1 MGEPHPRGTSG
12 RPRTPLSTYFILGG
26 EGEVIFDFPFPS
38 KPRCAPRGGGGGGFS
53 EGNGAG
59 ARRPVPRGPGEPR
72 CPLLPCVAG
81 SLRGQGGGG
90 GKKILQAA
98 GSNIAAS
105 NAGGGRGRR
114 GALHH
119 GAGVGGA
126 RGAQRRR
133 GSAGCC
139 RLAITF
145 PFRPLLVLS
154 AGSARACVC
163 VCAQRKLSGE
173 KGGWGGE

>member
-1 MGEPHPRGTSG
+1 M
-12 RPRTPLSTYFILGG
+12 I
-26 EGEVIFDFPFPS
+26 FPS
-38 KPRCAPRGGGGGGFS
+38 QVIPAVPPDWWGGRGGSS
-53 EGNGAG
+53 EGIGAG
-59 ARRPVPRGPGEPR
+59 AGRPVPRGPGEPR
-72 CPLLPCVAG
+72 CPLLPCVAR

-154 AGSARACVC
+154 AGSASACVC
-163 VCAQRKLSGE
+163 VRARKESYREKRGE
-173 KGGWGGE
+173 ENK